1 MKKILLLIF
10 VVSSFCSF
18 SQSTTRDTAWYV
30 ELKDSTILYSK
41 KLLVINAYSAD
52 EYILLD
58 NNKKIPMSEVIRYR
72 SRAGEYIREKG
83 PVESYRLEKNGPR
96 LFVYSRSYLYPDS
109 TGYRE
114 GRDYYYRKD
123 NSADMVKMNYKSLLN
138 ALADNPASM
147 RQLRAARSAFTI
159 GLAGTALSLLVT
171 TLGGINNYRV
181 NVRRHNENPR
191 AKSYT
196 SPALPIGCALF
207 LASITITFT
216 APGHIQRAINIYNQ

>member
-1 MKKILLLIF
+1 MKIFLLLMLA
-10 VVSSFCSF
+10 VNSYCVY
-18 SQSTTRDTAWYV
+18 SQPSARDTAWYV

-41 KLLVINAYSAD
+41 KLMVINAYSGD

-58 NNKKIPMSEVIRYR
+58 NNKKIPMSQVIRYR

-114 GRDYYYRKD
+114 GRDYYFRKD
-123 NSADMVKMNYKSLLN
+123 NSGDMVKMSYKSLMG

-171 TLGGINNYRV
+171 TIGGLSNYRE
-181 NVRRHNENPR
+181 NVRRRNENPR
-191 AKSYT
+191 AKSYL

-216 APGHIQRAINIYNQ
+216 APGHIQRAVNIYNR